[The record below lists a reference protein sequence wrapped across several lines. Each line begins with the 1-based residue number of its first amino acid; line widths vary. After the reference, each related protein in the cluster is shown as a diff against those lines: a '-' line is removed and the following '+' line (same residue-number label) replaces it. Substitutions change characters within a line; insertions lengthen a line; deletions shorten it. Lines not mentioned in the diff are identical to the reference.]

1 MGSVLLVAM
10 VVLAGTGG
18 ELAATHAVRQFGEIK
33 DFSPR
38 TLLRILGRA
47 FRRGW
52 MWIGIGLMTVAFY
65 SLLALLSREP
75 VSLAIPA
82 TSLSYF
88 AGALGA
94 QAFLNEQVSGLRWL
108 GVTLVCAGVALAWVG

>member
-1 MGSVLLVAM
+1 MVSILLVAV

-18 ELAATHAVRQFGEIK
+18 ELAATHAVRQSGEVK
-33 DFSPR
+33 DFSLG

-47 FRRGW
+47 FRRRW
-52 MWIGIGLMTVAFY
+52 MWTGIGLMTIAFY

-82 TSLSYF
+82 TSLSYV

-94 QAFLNEQVSGLRWL
+94 QVFLGEQVSRLRWL

>member
-1 MGSVLLVAM
+1 MVSILLVGV

-18 ELAATHAVRQFGEIK
+18 ELAATHAVRQSGEVK
-33 DFSPR
+33 DFSLG

-47 FRRGW
+47 FRRRW
-52 MWIGIGLMTVAFY
+52 MWTGIGLMTIAFY

-82 TSLSYF
+82 TSLSYV

-94 QAFLNEQVSGLRWL
+94 QVFLGEQVSRLRWL

>member
-1 MGSVLLVAM
+1 MGNALLVAI

-18 ELAATHAVRQFGEIK
+18 ELAAAHAVRQCGEIK

-38 TLLRILGRA
+38 SLVRVLGRV
-47 FRRGW
+47 FCRGW
-52 MWIGIGLMTVAFY
+52 MWTGIGLMGLAFY

-82 TSLSYF
+82 TSLSYVV
-88 AGALGA
+88 GVLGA
-94 QAFLNEQVSGLRWL
+94 QVLLRERVSGMRWL
-108 GVTLVCAGVALAWVG
+108 GVTLVCAGVALAWMG

>member
-1 MGSVLLVAM
+1 MVSILLVGV
-10 VVLAGTGG
+10 VVLAGTSG
-18 ELAATHAVRQFGEIK
+18 ELAATHAVRQSGEVK
-33 DFSPR
+33 DFSLG

-47 FRRGW
+47 FRRRW
-52 MWIGIGLMTVAFY
+52 MWTGIGLMTIAFY

-82 TSLSYF
+82 TSLSYV

-94 QAFLNEQVSGLRWL
+94 QVFLGEQVSRLRWL

>member
-1 MGSVLLVAM
+1 MVSILLVGV

-18 ELAATHAVRQFGEIK
+18 ELAATHAVRQSGEVK
-33 DFSPR
+33 DFSLG

-47 FRRGW
+47 FRRRW
-52 MWIGIGLMTVAFY
+52 MWTGIGLMMIAFY

-82 TSLSYF
+82 TSLSYV

-94 QAFLNEQVSGLRWL
+94 QVFLGEQVSRLRWL

>member
-1 MGSVLLVAM
+1 MVSILLVGV

-18 ELAATHAVRQFGEIK
+18 ELAATHAVRQSGEVK
-33 DFSPR
+33 DFSLG

-47 FRRGW
+47 FRQRW
-52 MWIGIGLMTVAFY
+52 MWTGIGLMTIAFY

-82 TSLSYF
+82 TSLSYV

-94 QAFLNEQVSGLRWL
+94 QVFLGEQVSRLRWL